1 MCYENRNF
9 TGGGTKLKLLLLVMK
24 ILTQNSIKYHV
35 LDSTFKICLNTMS
48 INKFLKSLEDIIVTN
63 HLSLLCEKNITSL
76 YLQRKQ
82 LSINI
87 MKITETK
94 LCV

>member
-9 TGGGTKLKLLLLVMK
+9 TGGGTKLRLLLLVMK
-24 ILTQNSIKYHV
+24 ILTKNSIKYHV

-76 YLQRKQ
+76 LLAK
-82 LSINI
+82 
-87 MKITETK
+87 ETAVNK
-94 LCV
+94 HHENN